1 MADTENTENVSKSN
15 ETEVLPQWARDQIT
29 EANKQAAKYR
39 TEKNDAVE
47 AAKQEVADSFQD
59 KIRELEAQVESK
71 DGEVSST
78 RLEVDRIKATL
89 EAGIAADKAL
99 SFADLLKG
107 ENPEELRSHAEE
119 LKKLFAN
126 GEEPKSSKATDPSQ
140 GHGSKELPLNGDPLL
155 AALTRAVNR

>member
-1 MADTENTENVSKSN
+1 MADTENTENVSKAN
-15 ETEVLPQWARDQIT
+15 ETEVLPQWARDEIT

-71 DGEVSST
+71 EGEVSST

-89 EAGIAADKAL
+89 EAGISADKAL
-99 SFADLLKG
+99 SFADLLNG
-107 ENPEELRSHAEE
+107 ENPEE
-119 LKKLFAN
+119 
-126 GEEPKSSKATDPSQ
+126 
-140 GHGSKELPLNGDPLL
+140 
-155 AALTRAVNR
+155 